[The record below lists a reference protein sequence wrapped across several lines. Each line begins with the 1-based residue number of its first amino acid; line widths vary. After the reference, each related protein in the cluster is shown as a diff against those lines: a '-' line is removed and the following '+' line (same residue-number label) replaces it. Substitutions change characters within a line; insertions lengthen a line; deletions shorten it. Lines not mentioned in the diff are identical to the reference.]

1 MRLGISGHQHL
12 ENSRDW
18 EWVSCE
24 LHDLLVKLSKPL
36 TGITCLAPGADSLFA
51 RLLLE
56 HDRPFE
62 VVLPFPGY
70 EQKLP
75 NDKRDDYQRLLKQAS
90 LVITLQRQ
98 KTDEESYLE
107 AGKRVVDLS
116 DLLIA
121 VWDGKPAKGLGG
133 TADVVKY
140 ARRKHEP
147 IIHLDP
153 IQHMVDGSPPFDR
166 LTVPE
171 SKQSSPP

>member
-1 MRLGISGHQHL
+1 MKVGITGHQHL
-12 ENSRDW
+12 EDARDW
-18 EWVSCE
+18 EWVRHE

-36 TGITCLAPGADSLFA
+36 IGITCLAPGADSLFA

-56 HDRPFE
+56 QDRSFE

-70 EQKLP
+70 ELKLP
-75 NDKRDDYQRLLKQAS
+75 ADRRDDYQRLLEQAS
-90 LVITLQRQ
+90 RVITLQRQ

-107 AGKRVVDLS
+107 AGKRVVNLS

-140 ARRKHEP
+140 ARRKQES

-153 IQHMVDGSPPFDR
+153 IQHVVNGSLPFD
-166 LTVPE
+166 
-171 SKQSSPP
+171 SSNASRK

>member
-1 MRLGISGHQHL
+1 MKVGITGHQHL
-12 ENSRDW
+12 EDSRDW
-18 EWVSCE
+18 EWVRRE

-36 TGITCLAPGADSLFA
+36 IGITCLAPGVDTLFA

-56 HDRPFE
+56 HDRSFE

-70 EQKLP
+70 ELKLP
-75 NDKRDDYQRLLKQAS
+75 TDKRDNYQRLLKQAS
-90 LVITLQRQ
+90 RVITLQRQ
-98 KTDEESYLE
+98 KTDEESYLV
-107 AGKRVVDLS
+107 AGKRLVDLS

-140 ARRKHEP
+140 ARRKQEP

-153 IQHMVDGSPPFDR
+153 IQHVVDGSPPFD
-166 LTVPE
+166 
-171 SKQSSPP
+171 SSGAFRK